1 MDRPNKS
8 YPGGGYQGPNPA
20 PHHYGSMEGTG
31 QVNNPDCTASTSPAQ
46 IIPIEVEDELG
57 ENIYKMSPHVPI
69 SHDDTFKESSAIQG
83 FAFMKTVSRLI
94 YEYTHFAIY
103 ATLTLII
110 APIMSFVWAIFF
122 AIAHICVIWFSQPAI
137 KMLYI
142 SLRVCQLVYVPFVRF
157 FLDPLYKSLSLVFSS
172 IRGQFRLHSSDVTLN
187 MKTIQV

>member
-1 MDRPNKS
+1 MAQWKGRGRLTTLIVQQAPVLLKS
-8 YPGGGYQGPNPA
+8 FQ
-20 PHHYGSMEGTG
+20 SR
-31 QVNNPDCTASTSPAQ
+31 
-46 IIPIEVEDELG
+46 L
-57 ENIYKMSPHVPI
+57 KMNSI

-83 FAFMKTVSRLI
+83 FAFMKTGSRLI

-142 SLRVCQLVYVPFVRF
+142 FLRVCQLVYVPFVRF